1 MTFPTLPTTTAQI
14 RSNVPVIKTVA
25 LDGSEVVRSGAA
37 QYFSISLSLRNL
49 TETQQRAIL
58 GHIASVGGGVNAFDL
73 VLPGGL
79 SDTSTGRTDSLT
91 TNATRNSGS
100 TSVSVT
106 GGPTS
111 TIILNA
117 GDYVKFGA
125 NKIYQVTADATTDG
139 SGNATINIFPGLLE
153 TSNSGETVV
162 TNAIP
167 FNVRYLSDLTELS
180 VGIRMLGN
188 IDIDVKEVI

>member
-1 MTFPTLPTTTAQI
+1 M
-14 RSNVPVIKTVA
+14 
-25 LDGSEVVRSGAA
+25 
-37 QYFSISLSLRNL
+37 
-49 TETQQRAIL
+49 
-58 GHIASVGGGVNAFDL
+58 
-73 VLPGGL
+73 LPGGL
-79 SDTSTGRTDSLT
+79 SDTSTGRTDTLT

-167 FNVRYLSDLTELS
+167 FNVRYLSDLTELA